1 MIHLAKEP
9 IRVLNEKLRSLEK
22 DVSEL
27 TKMTAAAAGETLG
40 TVAAEMKK
48 QCEKTSVAAKE
59 FVVENPG
66 TATLAAGAAGFAIGY
81 LVHLIRRRP

>member
-9 IRVLNEKLRSLEK
+9 IRVLNDKLRALER

-27 TKMTAAAAGETLG
+27 TRMTTTAAGETLE
-40 TVAAEMKK
+40 TVTAEAKK
-48 QCEKTSVAAKE
+48 QYKKTSAAAKD

-66 TATLAAGAAGFAIGY
+66 AATLAVGAAGFAIGY
-81 LVHLIRRRP
+81 LVHLIRRNR